1 MIWVNDYI
9 VKKSFRK
16 KSFQKSHARNKHS
29 QFLETYK
36 RRVPRFILVQFW
48 SWIKKGFV
56 LSVDSRDR
64 DYSTL
69 LSKIQLNDS
78 TSCWKGN
85 PGSSRLLP

>member
-36 RRVPRFILVQFW
+36 CRVPRFILVQFW
-48 SWIKKGFV
+48 SLI
-56 LSVDSRDR
+56 
-64 DYSTL
+64 
-69 LSKIQLNDS
+69 
-78 TSCWKGN
+78 
-85 PGSSRLLP
+85 

>member
-1 MIWVNDYI
+1 MIVM
-9 VKKSFRK
+9 KSFRK

-36 RRVPRFILVQFW
+36 RWVPRFILVQFW

-85 PGSSRLLP
+85 PGSGRLLP

>member
-16 KSFQKSHARNKHS
+16 KNFQKSHARNKHS

-48 SWIKKGFV
+48 SLI
-56 LSVDSRDR
+56 
-64 DYSTL
+64 
-69 LSKIQLNDS
+69 
-78 TSCWKGN
+78 
-85 PGSSRLLP
+85 